1 VRSILIV
8 DEDMSMREDL
18 AASVQKV
25 GSTAQTAATFREGVR
40 LLESVP
46 TDVLITRLQLGA
58 YNGLHLLVRGR
69 SEYPHLYG
77 IVVGPAD
84 PVAER
89 EAYELGAAAYLVA
102 PSTSAILTEI
112 QKLTAAA

>member
-1 VRSILIV
+1 MRRILIV
-8 DEDMSMREDL
+8 DEDVSRVADL
-18 AASVQKV
+18 AANVQRL
-25 GSTAQTAATFREGVR
+25 GDTAQTAASFRDGVR
-40 LLESVP
+40 LLDSVP

-69 SEYPHLYG
+69 SEYPQLHG

-84 PVAER
+84 PIAER

-102 PSTSAILTEI
+102 PSAAAIVTEI